1 MDCRMDKIESQIM
14 PAPPNT
20 IAALKS
26 GFDAVANQILIIT
39 IPIVVDLIL
48 WLGPHLRIKTLV
60 NNALNLMISS
70 TDLSTIQSG
79 EVLNTSIDVM
89 RKAAEQF
96 NLLSL
101 LRTIPVGIPS
111 LMAARLPIEI
121 PNGIPKFIDIT
132 NLFGATGI
140 AIGLML
146 VGLIIGCLYY
156 FFIGQ
161 IALQGKINLHK
172 LIKNWSWSSLQVLS
186 LALALLILFIVI
198 SIPSGCAISTLA
210 LFGLPLGQF
219 AIFLYI
225 GVLLWLAFPLLFAA
239 HGIFVNHNNALTSVQ
254 RSMVLT
260 RMTLPTT
267 SLFILIILVISEGM
281 DLLWRVP
288 PEKSWLTL
296 VGLGGHAFISSALL
310 AASFVY
316 YRDAD
321 HWTQETLRMLK
332 TQREMPLKSN

>member
-1 MDCRMDKIESQIM
+1 MECRMNKIETQIM

-20 IAALKS
+20 ITSLRA
-26 GFDAVANQILIIT
+26 GFDAVANKILIIA
-39 IPIVVDLIL
+39 IPITIDLIL
-48 WLGPHLRIKTLV
+48 WLGPHLRVKTLI
-60 NNALNLMISS
+60 NNALNLMVSS
-70 TDLSTIQSG
+70 TDLSSVQSG
-79 EVLNTSIDVM
+79 DALSTSIDAIRTV
-89 RKAAEQF
+89 AEQL

-111 LMAARLPIEI
+111 LMAARSPVEI
-121 PNGIPKFIDIT
+121 PNGTPRFFDIT

-146 VGLIIGCLYY
+146 VGLILGCLYY
-156 FFIGQ
+156 ILIGQ
-161 IALQGKINLHK
+161 IALQRRVNLNY
-172 LIKNWSWSSLQVLS
+172 LIKNWSWTSVQVIS
-186 LALALLILFIVI
+186 LALALLILFIGI
-198 SIPSGCAISTLA
+198 SVPFSCAISALA

-225 GVLLWLAFPLLFAA
+225 GVILWLVFPLLFAA

-267 SLFILIILVISEGM
+267 SLFILIILVISEGLDM
-281 DLLWRVP
+281 LWRVP

-296 VGLGGHAFISSALL
+296 VGLSGHAFISSALL
-310 AASFVY
+310 AASFIY

-321 HWTQETLRMLK
+321 HWTQETLKMLK
-332 TQREMPLKSN
+332 TQKDIQVKSN